1 MLRFERRDGSQKQKD
16 SAMDL
21 KTLHATAAAMTPAQW
36 SDLWL
41 RAAGGEHVA
50 VDLPAFPPEKVQKI
64 TNNLS
69 GVETMRGAAEF
80 YRIADQEMTKHLS
93 RKVADLR
100 LLDFGAGWGR
110 ITRLFLRSIAPEK
123 LFGIDVDERLVAA
136 GRELLPGLNF
146 EQLASGGRLPYDDGQ
161 FDVVVANSV
170 FSHLS
175 LDFHLLYIKE
185 IARVMRP
192 GGLLLATT
200 LSQRHF
206 EVAMASET
214 TQAWLSRIFPDVESV
229 RKSLSEGKFVH
240 GDTRRWAG
248 YGMTYIANSWA
259 AAHWAPEFEVV
270 STRYDYSQDVQIAMR
285 KSG

>member
-1 MLRFERRDGSQKQKD
+1 
-16 SAMDL
+16 MDL

-41 RAAGGEHVA
+41 RAAGGEHVGI
-50 VDLPAFPPEKVQKI
+50 DLPPFPPADVQKI
-64 TNNLS
+64 TNNVS

-80 YRIADQEMTKHLS
+80 YRIADQEMTQRLT
-93 RKVADLR
+93 RVAGVK

-110 ITRLFLRSIAPEK
+110 ITRLLLRSTAPEN
-123 LFGIDVDERLVAA
+123 LYGIDVDERLVAV

-146 EQLASGGRLPYDDGQ
+146 EQLASGGSLPYDDSQ

-175 LDFHLLYIKE
+175 LDFHLFYIKE
-185 IARVMRP
+185 IARVMRK

-206 EVAMASET
+206 ETAMASET
-214 TQAWLSRIFPDVESV
+214 TQAWLSRILPDADYV
-229 RKSLSEGKFVH
+229 RKRLSEGKFVH

-248 YGMTYIANSWA
+248 YGMTYIAESWV

-270 STRYDYSQDVQIAMR
+270 STRYDYSQDVQIAIR